1 MHKHDV
7 LFKYLSNPRPQPQPQ
22 PPPSYIRIKSLGRKM
37 ESRGWDGAFI
47 KKQFAPF
54 NDNHLVGFV
63 DDEIIYN
70 FSYIWL
76 SRCPNI
82 MRLLQNSDF
91 DTIFTGLGFSAS
103 RVKELLYLIEPL
115 AESYVPEQLV
125 DIALEYAVSQYD
137 SVTDGIVTDNII
149 T

>member
-7 LFKYLSNPRPQPQPQ
+7 LFKYLSNPRPQLQPQPQ
-22 PPPSYIRIKSLGRKM
+22 PQSLPSYIRIKSLGRKM
-37 ESRGWDGAFI
+37 ESCGWDGAFI

-82 MRLLQNSDF
+82 MRLLQNSNF
-91 DTIFTGLGFSAS
+91 EAIFIDLGFSAS
-103 RVKELLYLIEPL
+103 RVKELLYVI
-115 AESYVPEQLV
+115 
-125 DIALEYAVSQYD
+125 
-137 SVTDGIVTDNII
+137 
-149 T
+149 